1 MPYDNYTPRTVRAVK
16 ECPQGQKP
24 GDVFSVTQDVA
35 DVLTHPDVACVEY
48 ADEPVAAVTPRHK
61 PEPGRHLR
69 RDQRA
74 EE

>member
-1 MPYDNYTPRTVRAVK
+1 
-16 ECPQGQKP
+16 
-24 GDVFSVTQDVA
+24 VTQDVA

-48 ADEPVAAVTPRHK
+48 ADEPVAVAPRHK